1 MIAVKTFAATAVF
14 GVLFGI
20 FSGASI
26 ALTPALIGMSA
37 YSNETRRLI
46 PRPIQLRWLTIL
58 MKLERESGYVSVLE
72 VKSSAFFRDP
82 LLYLRCGEGFMGLF
96 GTFMFKQ
103 SILLVSTSVKAT
115 PILGALLTSEYHWI
129 KPILFSGVCLLLKSY
144 VTVLLKD
151 LCARLH

>member
-1 MIAVKTFAATAVF
+1 MIDPAANTAQMADHPNEI
-14 GVLFGI
+14 GTRIGICFGI
-20 FSGASI
+20 GGKIICF
-26 ALTPALIGMSA
+26 L
-37 YSNETRRLI
+37 
-46 PRPIQLRWLTIL
+46 PR
-58 MKLERESGYVSVLE
+58 S
-72 VKSSAFFRDP
+72 